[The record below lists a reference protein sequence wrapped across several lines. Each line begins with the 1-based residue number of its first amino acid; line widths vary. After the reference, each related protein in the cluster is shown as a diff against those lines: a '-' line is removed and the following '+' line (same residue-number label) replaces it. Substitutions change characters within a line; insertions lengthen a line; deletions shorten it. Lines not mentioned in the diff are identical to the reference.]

1 MRYLNNILFF
11 LLALFCVDTARA
23 AELPTVSTAGN
34 EVWYVIQFLNGKNVL
49 TARGDGEK
57 VVTGAPMGKESQ
69 LWKVEGSASDGYT
82 FTSKTGMKLYTST
95 TAVNG
100 MFHASATP
108 NGNTLFVLQNTTNS
122 TYSDGL
128 VISPKANKNVYMNQW
143 EGASTGALLGLWNDR
158 ADANQP
164 LKFVKAEEFLAEG
177 LPLPLIPYPASLTR
191 GEGDYAISALTAI
204 TYANEASKPLAE
216 AFAAQFQIVTGQT
229 LAVELAGNS
238 AKVGAINMVLDAAKA
253 PEGYSLTVDA
263 DGVLI
268 KASEYAG
275 FFYALQT
282 LKQLLPADIY
292 ADAKVDAASW
302 TLPCVEIEDEPL
314 LAYRGF
320 LLDVSRHFFTIDE
333 VKKLLD
339 MAAIY
344 KLNRFHWHLTD
355 DHGWRIEIPEYPKLT
370 TVGAVRKS
378 SLTLNFDSQFYDD
391 TEYGVGCYYTLDELR
406 EVVEYAKARNI
417 EIMPEVD
424 LPGHMLGAITAYPE
438 LSCDPSKKY
447 EVRVSAGISSDVLN
461 IGDDKVI
468 DFLKCVL
475 GHVAEVFPYEYLH
488 IGGDECP
495 TTAWVGHPD
504 CTRRIAEK
512 GLSGVEELQPW
523 LVEELGS
530 WLKREYKKDIV
541 VWDELLSHWSS
552 KFTVTPAVMVWNNA
566 SYAVQAAGHGLKSIQ
581 VPCSPLYFDYM
592 QIPVNAENIDE
603 PYVGGWGTKNTLP
616 NVYNF
621 NPLAGL
627 NGKESFLLGTQANL
641 WTESLTTIK
650 EAEYQL
656 YPRLL
661 ALSEL
666 AWLPADKKNWMNFY
680 LRLQQGVK
688 VLDANNIF
696 YAKHYI
702 EEPELTKEET
712 TAKEAEELIAA
723 SKPGNVGYPA
733 VDDYENLLAAYRNAT
748 ADLNDA
754 EAVAN
759 LATAIAAYKQAPL
772 MNFENGKFYQII
784 SASTATRARYDGST
798 VYVKDGQLRI
808 HYTPQSEPEELWEAV
823 AQGDGSFVLKQAT
836 TGKNIEM
843 SAYGSVVTVS
853 SDNATPI
860 VIGKPTANAV
870 YSYFPGVVTL
880 TAAADKRGNIRRFFG
895 NTSGLITANNN
906 TEICYGGTWRVVEV
920 TDYKA
925 FLEALCKK
933 CERIVETAR
942 PGELEQPT
950 AEAIAFLSN
959 SVIVPARAALETG
972 KVTKDVYMVYADLYQ
987 QYVNM
992 PRTSAL
998 SSISEGV
1005 YYLIQNAY
1013 FTDYYAQAAAGGGV
1027 LQPKKLNASNKYQL
1041 WRFVKN
1047 EDNTVQII
1055 NKGTS
1060 RATYI
1065 ASSTEGV
1072 NVNARYA
1079 GTGLAKWSVVYI
1091 DTDLGVSGLAFVEP
1105 SGTYSWYTNPDVFAN
1120 IITKPKNWG
1129 GSIWNL
1135 VPTDIETGIENVNIS
1150 QPSNA
1155 DASIYYDLQGR
1166 RVSPDLSGVYVSSNG
1181 EKMIK

>member
-1 MRYLNNILFF
+1 MKKILSF
-11 LLALFCVDTARA
+11 LFALLCVGMVRA

-34 EVWYVIQFLNGKNVL
+34 EVWYLIQFLNGENVL
-49 TARGDGEK
+49 TAQGDGEK
-57 VVTGAPMGKESQ
+57 VIAGAPMAKDSQ
-69 LWKVEGSASDGYT
+69 LWKLEGSATAGYT
-82 FTSKTGMKLYTST
+82 LTSKNGMKLYTST
-95 TAVNG
+95 TALNG
-100 MFHASATP
+100 MFHASASASS
-108 NGNTLFVLQNTTNS
+108 NTLFVIQNTTNS
-122 TYSDGL
+122 TYSDGF
-128 VISPKANKNVYMNQW
+128 VISPKANTGVYMNQW

-164 LKFVKAEEFLAEG
+164 LQFVKAEDYVTLG
-177 LPLPLIPYPASLTR
+177 RPLPLIPYPASLTR
-191 GEGDYAISALTAI
+191 GEGDYATSALTTI

-216 AFAAQFQIVTGQT
+216 AFAAQFRKVTGQT
-229 LAVELAGNS
+229 LAVELAGTS
-238 AKVGAINMVLDAAKA
+238 AKANAINMVLDEAKA
-253 PEGYSLTVDA
+253 AEGYSLTIGA
-263 DGVLI
+263 DGVVI
-268 KASEYAG
+268 AASQYAG

-292 ADAKVDAASW
+292 ADAEVDAASW
-302 TLPCVEIEDEPL
+302 TLPYVEIEDEPL

-320 LLDVSRHFFTIDE
+320 LLDVSRHFFTVDE
-333 VKKLLD
+333 VKRLLD

-406 EVVEYAKARNI
+406 EVVAYAKERNI

-447 EVRVSAGISSDVLN
+447 EVRVAAGISSDVLN

-504 CTRRIAEK
+504 CARRIAEE

-566 SYAVQAAGHGLKSIQ
+566 SYAVQAAGHGLKSIM
-581 VPCSPLYFDYM
+581 VPTNPLYFDYM

-603 PYVGGWGTKNTLP
+603 PYVGGWGVKCPLP
-616 NVYNF
+616 NVYGF

-627 NGKESFLLGTQANL
+627 ESNESFLLGTQANL

-661 ALSEL
+661 AVSEI
-666 AWLPADKKNWMNFY
+666 AWLPAAKKNWMNFY

-702 EEPELTKEET
+702 EEPELTEAE
-712 TAKEAEELIAA
+712 AAVKEATELLDA
-723 SKPGNVGYPA
+723 SKPGRVGYPA
-733 VDDYENLLAAYRNAT
+733 VADYENLRTAQENAA

-759 LATAIAAYKQAPL
+759 LKTAIAAYKQAPL
-772 MNFENGKFYQII
+772 VNFENGKLYQII
-784 SASTATRARYDGST
+784 SAATATRARYDGST

-808 HYTPQSEPEELWEAV
+808 HYTPQLEPEELWEAV

-836 TGKNIEM
+836 TGKSIEM

-853 SDNATPI
+853 ADNAAPI
-860 VIGKPTANAV
+860 VLGTPPATAV
-870 YSYFPGVVTL
+870 CSSFPGVVTL
-880 TAAADKRGNIRRFFG
+880 AAAADKTGNVRRFFG
-895 NTSGLITANNN
+895 NTSGLITADKNA
-906 TEICYGGTWRVVEV
+906 EICYGGTWRVVEV

-933 CERIVETAR
+933 CERIVETAK

-959 SVIVPARAALETG
+959 SLIAPARVALATEEINEE
-972 KVTKDVYMVYADLYQ
+972 VYMTYADLYQ
-987 QYVNM
+987 QYVDM

-998 SSISEGV
+998 ALISEGV
-1005 YYLIQNAY
+1005 YYRIQNAY
-1013 FTDYYAQAAAGGGV
+1013 FTDYYAQAIATTGAV
-1027 LQPKKLNASNKYQL
+1027 QPKALNTSSDYQL

-1047 EDNTVQII
+1047 DNGTVQII
-1055 NKGTS
+1055 NKGTDK
-1060 RATYI
+1060 AAYI
-1065 ASSTEGV
+1065 ASSTEDVSIYG
-1072 NVNARYA
+1072 RYA
-1079 GTGLAKWSVVYI
+1079 GAGLAEWTVEYI
-1091 DTDLGVSGLAFVEP
+1091 NTDLGTSGLAFVEP
-1105 SGTYSWYTNPDVFAN
+1105 TGVYGWYTNPDVFAD

-1135 VPTDIETGIENVNIS
+1135 ISTDIETGI
-1150 QPSNA
+1150 
-1155 DASIYYDLQGR
+1155 DAVETEKPGDSATVYYDLEGR
-1166 RVSPDLSGVYVSSNG
+1166 RIASPSHGVFVTSDG
-1181 EKMIK
+1181 EKKLIDE

>member
-1 MRYLNNILFF
+1 MKKILSF
-11 LLALFCVDTARA
+11 LLALLCVGTVRA

-34 EVWYVIQFLNGKNVL
+34 EVWYLIQFLNGENVL
-49 TARGDGEK
+49 TARGEGEK
-57 VVTGAPMGKESQ
+57 VIAGAPMAKDSQ
-69 LWKVEGSASDGYT
+69 LWKLEGSASGGYT
-82 FTSKTGMKLYTST
+82 FTSKNGLKLYTST
-95 TAVNG
+95 TALNG
-100 MFHASATP
+100 MFHASSAP
-108 NGNTLFVLQNTTNS
+108 ANNTLFVIQNTTNS
-122 TYSDGL
+122 TYADGF
-128 VISPKANKNVYMNQW
+128 VISPKANTNLYMNQW
-143 EGASTGALLGLWNDR
+143 EGASTGALLGLWNER
-158 ADANQP
+158 SDANQP
-164 LKFVKAEEFLAEG
+164 LKFVKVEDFLAKDQ
-177 LPLPLIPYPASLTR
+177 PLPLIPYPASLTR
-191 GEGDYAISALTAI
+191 GDGNYATSALTTV
-204 TYANEASKPLAE
+204 TYANEASKPLADV
-216 AFAAQFQIVTGQT
+216 FAAQFSTVTGQV
-229 LAVELAGNS
+229 LGVELAGAS
-238 AKVGAINMVLDAAKA
+238 AKTNAINMVLDTSKAA
-253 PEGYSLTVDA
+253 EGYSLTIDA
-263 DGVLI
+263 NGVVI
-268 KASEYAG
+268 AASQYAG

-282 LKQLLPADIY
+282 LKQLLPAAIY
-292 ADAKVDAASW
+292 ADAKVDNAASW
-302 TLPCVEIEDEPL
+302 TLPYVEIEDEPL

-320 LLDVSRHFFTIDE
+320 LLDVSRHFFTVDE

-355 DHGWRIEIPEYPKLT
+355 DHGWRIEIPEYPRLT

-406 EVVEYAKARNI
+406 EVVAYAKERNI

-447 EVRVSAGISSDVLN
+447 EVRVAAGISSDVLN

-504 CTRRIAEK
+504 CARRIAEE

-581 VPCSPLYFDYM
+581 VPTNPLYFDYM
-592 QIPVNAENIDE
+592 QIPINAENIDE
-603 PYVGGWGTKNTLP
+603 PYVGGWGVKCPLP
-616 NVYNF
+616 NVYGF

-627 NGKESFLLGTQANL
+627 EGNESFLLGTQANL

-661 ALSEL
+661 AVSEI
-666 AWLPADKKNWMNFY
+666 AWLPAAKKNWMNFY

-702 EEPELTKEET
+702 EEPELTEAE
-712 TAKEAEELIAA
+712 AAVKEATELLDA

-733 VDDYENLLAAYRNAT
+733 VADFENLRTAKENAA

-759 LATAIAAYKQAPL
+759 LKTAIAAYKQAPL
-772 MNFENGKFYQII
+772 VNFENGKFYQII
-784 SASTATRARYDGST
+784 SAATATRARYDGST

-808 HYTPQSEPEELWEAV
+808 HYTPQLEPEELWEAV

-853 SDNATPI
+853 ADNATPI

-880 TAAADKRGNIRRFFG
+880 SAAADKTGNVRRFFG
-895 NTSGLITANNN
+895 NTSGLITADKNA
-906 TEICYGGTWRVVEV
+906 EICYGGTWRVVEV

-933 CERIVETAR
+933 CERIIETAR

-950 AEAIAFLSN
+950 VEAIAFLSN
-959 SVIVPARAALETG
+959 SVIVPARATLETG
-972 KVTKDVYMVYADLYQ
+972 KVTKDMYMVYADLYQ

-998 SSISEGV
+998 SLISEGV
-1005 YYLIQNAY
+1005 YYHIQNAY
-1013 FTDYYAQAAAGGGV
+1013 FTDYYAQAAASTGV
-1027 LQPKKLNASNKYQL
+1027 LQPKRLNASNDYQL

-1047 EDNTVQII
+1047 DNGTVQII
-1055 NKGTS
+1055 NKGTGK
-1060 RATYI
+1060 AAYI
-1065 ASSTEGV
+1065 TSSTEEV
-1072 NVNARYA
+1072 SVSARYA
-1079 GTGLAKWSVVYI
+1079 DTGLAEWSVMYI
-1091 DTDLGVSGLAFVEP
+1091 ETDLGIAGLAFVDP

-1135 VPTDIETGIENVNIS
+1135 VATDIETGIGNVGILR
-1150 QPSNA
+1150 PSNGEV
-1155 DASIYYDLQGR
+1155 SLYYDLHGR
-1166 RVSPDLSGVYVSSNG
+1166 RVSPDSNGIYVSSNG
-1181 EKMIK
+1181 EKVIK

>member
-1 MRYLNNILFF
+1 MNMKRIYLVLLINLLCGWMR
-11 LLALFCVDTARA
+11 AS
-23 AELPTVSTAGN
+23 ELPTVSTEGN
-34 EVWYVIQFLNGKNVL
+34 EVWYLIQFLNGENVV
-49 TARGDGEK
+49 TARGEGEK
-57 VVTGAPMGKESQ
+57 VVAGAPMAKDSQ
-69 LWKVEGSASDGYT
+69 LWKVEGSASEGYT
-82 FTSKTGMKLYTST
+82 FTSKNGMKLYTST
-95 TAVNG
+95 TALNG
-100 MFHASATP
+100 MFHASAAPT
-108 NGNTLFVLQNTTNS
+108 NNYTFVLQSTTNS
-122 TYSDGL
+122 TYADGF

-143 EGASTGALLGLWNDR
+143 GGASTGASLGLWNDR
-158 ADANQP
+158 ADLNQP
-164 LKFVKAEEFLAEG
+164 LKFVKAEEFLTEG

-191 GEGDYAISALTAI
+191 GDGNYSTSALTAI
-204 TYANEASKPLAE
+204 TYANETSKPLAD
-216 AFAAQFQIVTGQT
+216 AFAAQFAVVTGQA
-229 LAVELAGNS
+229 LSVELAGAS
-238 AKVGAINMVLDAAKA
+238 AKANAINMVLDATKA
-253 PEGYSLTVDA
+253 AEGYGLTVDA
-263 DGVLI
+263 NGVVI
-268 KASEYAG
+268 AASEYAG

-282 LKQLLPADIY
+282 LKQLLPASIY
-292 ADAKVDAASW
+292 ADAKADDAASW
-302 TLPCVEIEDEPL
+302 TLPYVEIEDEPL

-339 MAAIY
+339 MAAVY

-406 EVVEYAKARNI
+406 EVVAYAKERNI

-424 LPGHMLGAITAYPE
+424 LPGHMLGAIAAYPE
-438 LSCDPSKKY
+438 LSCNPSKKY
-447 EVRVSAGISSDVLN
+447 EVRVECGISSDVLN

-504 CTRRIAEK
+504 CARRIAEE

-566 SYAVQAAGHGLKSIQ
+566 SYAVQAANHGLKSIQ
-581 VPCSPLYFDYM
+581 VPTNPLYFDYM
-592 QIPVNAENIDE
+592 QIPIDAENIDE
-603 PYVGGWGTKNTLP
+603 PYVGGWGVKCPLP

-627 NGKESFLLGTQANL
+627 EGKESFLLGTQANL

-661 ALSEL
+661 ALSEI
-666 AWLPADKKNWMNFY
+666 AWLPAAKKNWMNFY

-688 VLDANNIF
+688 VLDANDIF

-702 EEPELTKEET
+702 EGPELTKAEA
-712 TAKEAEELIAA
+712 TAKEAEELLAA
-723 SKPGNVGYPA
+723 SKPGNTGYPA
-733 VDDYENLLAAYRNAT
+733 VGDYENLRAAYESAT
-748 ADLNDA
+748 ADLNNA

-759 LATAIAAYKQAPL
+759 LTAAIAAYKQAPL
-772 MNFENGKFYQII
+772 VNFENGKLYQII

-798 VYVKDGQLRI
+798 VYVKNGQLRI

-853 SDNATPI
+853 SDKATPI
-860 VIGKPTANAV
+860 VIGKPTANAT

-880 TAAADKRGNIRRFFG
+880 SAAADKKGNIRRFFG
-895 NTSGLITANNN
+895 NTSGLVTAHNN

-933 CERIVETAR
+933 CERIVETTK

-950 AEAIAFLSN
+950 AEAIDFLSN
-959 SVIVPARAALETG
+959 SVIVPARATLETE
-972 KVTKDVYMVYADLYQ
+972 KVTKDMYMVYADLYQ

-998 SSISEGV
+998 SLISEGV
-1005 YYLIQNAY
+1005 YYRIQNAY
-1013 FTDYYAQAAAGGGV
+1013 FTDYYAQATSTGV
-1027 LQPKKLNASNKYQL
+1027 LQPKKLNASSDYQL
-1041 WRFVKN
+1041 WHFVKN
-1047 EDNTVQII
+1047 TNGTVQII
-1055 NKGTS
+1055 NKGTGK
-1060 RATYI
+1060 AAYVT
-1065 ASSTEGV
+1065 SSAEEV
-1072 NVNARYA
+1072 NVIARYA
-1079 GTGLAKWSVVYI
+1079 GIGLAEWSIEYLY
-1091 DTDLGVSGLAFVEP
+1091 TDLGSAGLAIVEP
-1105 SGTYSWYTNPDVFAN
+1105 SGIYGWYTNPEAFGN
-1120 IITKPKNWG
+1120 IFISVKNRG
-1129 GSIWNL
+1129 ASIWNL
-1135 VPTDIETGIENVNIS
+1135 VPTDIGTKINDVDAHKS
-1150 QPSNA
+1150 A
-1155 DASIYYDLQGR
+1155 DDDVIYYDLHGR
-1166 RVSPDLSGVYVSSNG
+1166 HVQSPSNGIYVSSEG
-1181 EKMIK
+1181 KKLMK

>member
-1 MRYLNNILFF
+1 MKFLKKILC
-11 LLALFCVDTARA
+11 LLLPLFCVDMARA
-23 AELPTVSTAGN
+23 AELPTVSTEGN
-34 EVWYVIQFLNGKNVL
+34 EVWYLIQFLNGENVL
-49 TARGDGEK
+49 TAQGDGEK
-57 VVTGAPMGKESQ
+57 VMTGVPMAKDSQ
-69 LWKVEGSASDGYT
+69 LWKLEGSASGGYT
-82 FTSKTGMKLYTST
+82 FTSKNGMKLYTST
-95 TAVNG
+95 TALNG
-100 MFHASATP
+100 MFHASSTP
-108 NGNTLFVLQNTTNS
+108 NNNTLFVLQNTTNS
-122 TYSDGL
+122 TYADGF
-128 VISPKANKNVYMNQW
+128 VISPKANRDVYMNQW

-164 LKFVKAEEFLAEG
+164 LKFVKADEFLAEG
-177 LPLPLIPYPASLTR
+177 MPLPLIPYPASLTR
-191 GEGDYAISALTAI
+191 GEGDYATSTLTTI
-204 TYANEASKPLAE
+204 TYANETSKPLAE
-216 AFAAQFQIVTGQT
+216 AFASQFQIVTGQT
-229 LAVELAGNS
+229 LTVELAGTS
-238 AKVGAINMVLDAAKA
+238 TKAGAINMVLDAAKA
-253 PEGYSLTVDA
+253 PEGYSLTVDT
-263 DGVLI
+263 DGVVI
-268 KASEYAG
+268 MASEYAG

-292 ADAKVDAASW
+292 ADARVDATSW
-302 TLPCVEIEDEPL
+302 TLPYVDIEDEPL

-339 MAAIY
+339 MAATY

-355 DHGWRIEIPEYPKLT
+355 DHGWRIEIPEYPRLT

-406 EVVEYAKARNI
+406 EVVAYAKARNI

-424 LPGHMLGAITAYPE
+424 LPGHMLGAIAAYPE

-447 EVRVSAGISSDVLN
+447 EVRVECGISSDVLN

-541 VWDELLSHWSS
+541 VWDELLSHWSN

-566 SYAVQAAGHGLKSIQ
+566 SYAVQAADHGLKSIQ
-581 VPCSPLYFDYM
+581 VPCNPLYFDYM

-603 PYVGGWGTKNTLP
+603 PYVGGWGTKNPLP

-666 AWLPADKKNWMNFY
+666 AWLPADKKNWTNFY
-680 LRLQQGVK
+680 MRLQQGVK

-702 EEPELTKEET
+702 EEPELTNAEMA
-712 TAKEAEELIAA
+712 AKEAEELLAA

-733 VDDYENLLAAYRNAT
+733 VDNYENLRSAYRNAT

-759 LATAIAAYKQAPL
+759 LVEAIAAYKQAPL
-772 MNFENGKFYQII
+772 VNFENGKLYQII
-784 SASTATRARYDGST
+784 SASTATRSRYDGST

-843 SAYGSVVTVS
+843 SAYGSAVTVS

-870 YSYFPGVVTL
+870 YSFFPGVVTL
-880 TAAADKRGNIRRFFG
+880 SAAADKTGNIRRFFG
-895 NTSGLITANNN
+895 NTSGLITAHNNA
-906 TEICYGGTWRVVEV
+906 EICYGGTWRVVEV

-933 CERIVETAR
+933 CERIVETAKI
-942 PGELEQPT
+942 GEIGQPT
-950 AEAIAFLSN
+950 VEAIAFLSN
-959 SVIVPARAALETG
+959 SIIVPARATLETA
-972 KVTKDVYMVYADLYQ
+972 KVTKDIYMVYADLYQ

-992 PRTSAL
+992 PLTSAL
-998 SSISEGV
+998 SLISEGV
-1005 YYLIQNAY
+1005 YYRIQNAY
-1013 FTDYYAQAAAGGGV
+1013 FTNYYAQATTSTGI
-1027 LQPKKLNASNKYQL
+1027 LQPKKLNASSDYQL

-1047 EDNTVQII
+1047 KNNSVQII
-1055 NKGTS
+1055 NKGTGKAAYVTS
-1060 RATYI
+1060 SAEDVSVI
-1065 ASSTEGV
+1065 AKYV
-1072 NVNARYA
+1072 
-1079 GTGLAKWSVVYI
+1079 GTGLAEWSIEYLY
-1091 DTDLGVSGLAFVEP
+1091 TDLGSAGLAIVES
-1105 SGTYSWYTNPDVFAN
+1105 SGIYGWYTNPEAFEN
-1120 IITKPKNWG
+1120 IFISVKNRG
-1129 GSIWNL
+1129 ASIWNL
-1135 VPTDIETGIENVNIS
+1135 VPTDIETKINDVYDTNS
-1150 QPSNA
+1150 QV
-1155 DASIYYDLQGR
+1155 DDVLYYDLQGR
-1166 RVSPDLSGVYVSSNG
+1166 RVSPDSSGIYVSSNG
-1181 EKMIK
+1181 EKVIK